1 MGPCWSTTGL
11 ALDHRRE
18 ITPDAWLSCN
28 HPNLFHHTLFQREW
42 ERNGLVYLNSR
53 FFLRVIYC
61 RKITMSEYTRTK
73 LPLLPFS
80 HSCISFKPLIG
91 SPVTLRR
98 KVLKK
103 ILSVF
108 ILLSSFILFFQ
119 PLKQIDGD
127 RGGCSLWSYTSHTK
141 HHADWR
147 TPPVNHSI
155 HINRGKKYTKI

>member
-1 MGPCWSTTGL
+1 M
-11 ALDHRRE
+11 
-18 ITPDAWLSCN
+18 
-28 HPNLFHHTLFQREW
+28 
-42 ERNGLVYLNSR
+42 YLNSR

-127 RGGCSLWSYTSHTK
+127 RGGVHCGPTPHTRDTMQTDA
-141 HHADWR
+141 HH
-147 TPPVNHSI
+147 PSI
-155 HINRGKKYTKI
+155 ILFI